1 MAPQTLQ
8 DSGIVSVPTTR
19 APPKLQEN
27 GVLSLEDTP
36 GETKKIIDQNDAQ
49 SPLLKLPAEI
59 RNRIARLACE
69 TETGFVWFLDDN
81 GHIVTSSKFREAV
94 SANPL
99 NAVCKMLRAET
110 KWLEIKMHKIKVESQ
125 AFVRM
130 HTDKDLRLRQ
140 IKCGIEIAIIHQ
152 GEFMIENRRRQAIF
166 EYAKANP
173 DIKIVV
179 RITNWK
185 VASAMIPLQYFVCLG
200 WAMEKTLRGKKRKF
214 TGCTKAFASWEDGK
228 AKEDLDLPNLR
239 FFPSMVFFG
248 EDTFRRN
255 MNNGEERTFVKK
267 LLKQYGSEDAVVE
280 AMNVWFEEGI

>member
-1 MAPQTLQ
+1 M
-8 DSGIVSVPTTR
+8 
-19 APPKLQEN
+19 
-27 GVLSLEDTP
+27 
-36 GETKKIIDQNDAQ
+36 
-49 SPLLKLPAEI
+49 
-59 RNRIARLACE
+59 
-69 TETGFVWFLDDN
+69 VWFLDDN

-99 NAVCKMLRAET
+99 NAVCKILRAET
-110 KWLEIKMHKIKVESQ
+110 KWLEIKMHKIKVESEI
-125 AFVRM
+125 FLRM
-130 HTDKDLRLRQ
+130 HNSKDLRLRQ